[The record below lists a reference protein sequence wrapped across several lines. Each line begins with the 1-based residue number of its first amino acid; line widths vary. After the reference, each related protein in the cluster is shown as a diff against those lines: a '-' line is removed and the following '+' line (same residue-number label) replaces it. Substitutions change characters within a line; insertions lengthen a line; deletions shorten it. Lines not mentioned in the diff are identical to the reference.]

1 MPKDIES
8 YLGAFV
14 GNTFRHLREFIS
26 GRETLGEIL
35 GALVRDVRK
44 FKRFFRFSGSSR
56 TKVEARRLVEQGRQ
70 HYNQKRYEEAE
81 KIFRDAIIEDESC
94 ALAHT
99 YLGYVLYKQQR
110 LQEAALYWQQAIEIA
125 PKSEAARKAG
135 EKLKVLRSQK
145 GEIDAW
151 LEDYKDP

>member
-14 GNTFRHLREFIS
+14 GNTFRHLREFVS
-26 GRETLGEIL
+26 GRETLGEVL
-35 GALVRDVRK
+35 GAFVRDIRK
-44 FKRFFRFSGSSR
+44 FKRFFRFSGSSG
-56 TKVEARRLVEQGRQ
+56 TNFEARRLVEQGRQ

-81 KIFRDAIIEDESC
+81 RMFRDAIIEDESY

-110 LQEAALYWQQAIEIA
+110 PQEAALYWQQAIEIA

-145 GEIDAW
+145 GKIDAW

>member
-8 YLGAFV
+8 YVGAFV
-14 GNTFRHLREFIS
+14 RNTFGHLGQFVS
-26 GRETLGEIL
+26 GKETLGEML
-35 GALVRDVRK
+35 GAFARDIRK

-56 TKVEARRLVEQGRQ
+56 RQVEARRLVEQGRQ
-70 HYNQKRYEEAE
+70 HYNQKRSEEAE
-81 KIFRDAIIEDESC
+81 RTFRDAIIEDDSY

-99 YLGYVLYKQQR
+99 YLGYTLYKQKR
-110 LQEAALYWQQAIEIA
+110 PQEAALYWQQAIEIA
-125 PKSEAARKAG
+125 PKSDAARKAG

-145 GEIDAW
+145 GKIDAW